1 MRRTVG
7 NVSTEDNPEMQI
19 LLRIA
24 IAVEKLVEM
33 QEQQPRKR
41 RKPRR
46 ETAVLERNSTLRTLR
61 EMIVRDPSATQQQL
75 AERFGVNRSTVSRWL
90 GELSKYEEQAD
101 VTQGVVVKN
110 SDGSFSIDGVYVPDE
125 TDE

>member
-1 MRRTVG
+1 
-7 NVSTEDNPEMQI
+7 
-19 LLRIA
+19 
-24 IAVEKLVEM
+24 
-33 QEQQPRKR
+33 
-41 RKPRR
+41 
-46 ETAVLERNSTLRTLR
+46 VLERNSTLRTLR

-75 AERFGVNRSTVSRWL
+75 ADRFGVNRSTVSRWL
-90 GELSKYEEQAD
+90 GELSKYEEQVD

>member
-1 MRRTVG
+1 
-7 NVSTEDNPEMQI
+7 
-19 LLRIA
+19 
-24 IAVEKLVEM
+24 VEL

-46 ETAVLERNSTLRTLR
+46 ELAVLERNSTLRTLR

-75 AERFGVNRSTVSRWL
+75 ADRFGVNRSTVSRWL

-110 SDGSFSIDGVYVPDE
+110 SDGSFSVDGVYVPDE
-125 TDE
+125 TDD